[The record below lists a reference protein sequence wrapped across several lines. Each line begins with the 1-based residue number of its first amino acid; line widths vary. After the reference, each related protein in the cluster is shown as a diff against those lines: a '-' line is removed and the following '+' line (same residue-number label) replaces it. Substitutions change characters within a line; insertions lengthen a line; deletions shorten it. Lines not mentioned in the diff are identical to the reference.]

1 MKLYG
6 FYQSSNVYRARV
18 ALNLKGLPYEDV
30 IVNVLNGDTKTA
42 EYQALNPQAKIPA
55 LQDGKVVVT
64 QSLAIIEYL
73 DEKFPDPPLLPD
85 DSVGRA
91 RVRSISMGIVG
102 DTFPLLPSRIR
113 NVLANELQQDEVGV
127 RRWCHDWVC
136 RGLATLEASLLG
148 DLATGMYCHGDTLG
162 MADICLASII
172 RVSHR
177 YGCDLAPFPTVTA
190 IYDRCVE
197 MPAFE
202 KALAQNQVDA
212 PPDFKGW

>member
-18 ALNLKGLPYEDV
+18 ALNLKGVAYEDV
-30 IVNVLNGDTKTA
+30 IVNVLKGGTKTA

-55 LQDGKVVVT
+55 LQDGDTIIT

-73 DEKFPDPPLLPD
+73 DEKFPDPPLLPGD
-85 DSVGRA
+85 PVGRA
-91 RVRSISMGIVG
+91 RVRSLSLGVVS

-113 NVLANELQQDEVGV
+113 NELANELQQDEASV

-136 RGLATLEASLLG
+136 RGLETVEDSLLG
-148 DLATGMYCHGDTLG
+148 NPATGKFCHGDTLG

-172 RVSHR
+172 RVSRR
-177 YGCDLAPFPTVTA
+177 YKCDLVPYPTVTA
-190 IYDRCVE
+190 IYDRCAE
-197 MPAFE
+197 MPEFQ

-212 PPDFKGW
+212 PPDFNGW